1 MGRASVEGT
10 YDSEFSGFVQ
20 FCFGVLS
27 SVRKA
32 IKSIHAWRGSTDGS
46 GGTSPSV
53 GGLPRQGR
61 REGGLSGAS
70 MHPIPARCAPG
81 PACGGPVLLL
91 QNRRTPAGLLSP
103 DALRQTNKKAAHWAA
118 SSFIWRREGETVP

>member
-53 GGLPRQGR
+53 GGLPPTGAGR
-61 REGGLSGAS
+61 GRPKRAQRTSR
-70 MHPIPARCAPG
+70 PA
-81 PACGGPVLLL
+81 
-91 QNRRTPAGLLSP
+91 P
-103 DALRQTNKKAAHWAA
+103 DN
-118 SSFIWRREGETVP
+118 